1 MHKPKF
7 KIGDTV
13 YIKKGEIGSEGVEYS
28 TTNDSPSTKIT
39 RVSPNSEY
47 PYSLS
52 CSGQA
57 WRESNLEVIHQT
69 RKDLMNLQH
78 LKDYEKMYDEDFGT
92 ILKLPAGYVF
102 NKPVTFVPSNLKET
116 L

>member
-13 YIKKGEIGSEGVEYS
+13 YIKKGEIGSLGEPYS
-28 TTNDSPSTKIT
+28 STHDSSSTKIT

-47 PYSLS
+47 PYSLG

-57 WRESNLEVIHQT
+57 WRESSLEVVHQT
-69 RKDLMNLQH
+69 RKDLMGLQH
-78 LKDYEKMYDEDFGT
+78 LKDYEKMYDEDFGI

-102 NKPVTFVPSNLKET
+102 NKPVTFVPITLKET